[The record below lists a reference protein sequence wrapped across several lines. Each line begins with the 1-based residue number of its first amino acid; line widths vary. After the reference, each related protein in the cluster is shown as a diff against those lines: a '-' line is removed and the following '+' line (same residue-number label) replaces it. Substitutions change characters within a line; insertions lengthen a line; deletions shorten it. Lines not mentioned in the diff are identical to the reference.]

1 MIFVVGD
8 DFEVTLV
15 LSVKVVV
22 PEVVVATIGGKLRV
36 EALVEDVGIDE
47 VVVVETVL
55 DKHFVVTVVVV
66 VVVFVDLVV
75 VVVVIVDVVV
85 VIISAFFVKSLG
97 VGVVSIA
104 VVFGLEVV
112 LVVIFEEVS

>member
-1 MIFVVGD
+1 M
-8 DFEVTLV
+8 
-15 LSVKVVV
+15 KVVV

-55 DKHFVVTVVVV
+55 DKLFVVTVVVV
-66 VVVFVDLVV
+66 VVVDLVV
-75 VVVVIVDVVV
+75 VVVVFVDVVVVVV

-112 LVVIFEEVS
+112 PVVIFEEVS

>member
-1 MIFVVGD
+1 MIFVVRD

-55 DKHFVVTVVVV
+55 DKLFVVTVVVV

-75 VVVVIVDVVV
+75 VVV

-104 VVFGLEVV
+104 VVF
-112 LVVIFEEVS
+112 